1 MSAFAF
7 TGLMLVM
14 AALFGLINH
23 RTLKLPATIGVMVF
37 ALLFSIT
44 ILLVDPWIDSVD
56 LSGAARTA
64 LHNANLSELLLDK
77 VLAFLLFAGALHVDL
92 AVLREQKWLILSLST
107 LGTFVSTGLIAGGMW
122 FIFAALGTPM
132 PLVWCAVLGAILAPT
147 DPVAVAALM
156 KQVGLPE
163 QLQIVIAG
171 ESLFNDGVA
180 VVLFLLAVGLATGA
194 AHDVSALHVALE
206 FVREVGG
213 GAVLGLVAGYVA
225 YLAMRAVNDAVLEL
239 TISLACAV
247 ATYALAQ
254 ALGVSGPIAVVIAGL
269 LIGNHA
275 TEHAMTDQARDKVMT
290 FWTLVD
296 EVLNTLL
303 FLLLGLEVM
312 AIGREYSVLLA
323 MLSAIPLALFA
334 RLVSVAL
341 PMVALGQ
348 NLVTGAAVPR
358 SNVIGVLTWGG
369 LRGGISVALALS
381 LPESRYRDVILTV
394 CYGLVVFTIIV
405 QGLTMPAVVRR
416 LMGKLIVPSST
427 IEQA

>member
-1 MSAFAF
+1 VCS
-7 TGLMLVM
+7 
-14 AALFGLINH
+14 
-23 RTLKLPATIGVMVF
+23 
-37 ALLFSIT
+37 S
-44 ILLVDPWIDSVD
+44 D
-56 LSGAARTA
+56 L
-64 LHNANLSELLLDK
+64 
-77 VLAFLLFAGALHVDL
+77 
-92 AVLREQKWLILSLST
+92 
-107 LGTFVSTGLIAGGMW
+107 
-122 FIFAALGTPM
+122 
-132 PLVWCAVLGAILAPT
+132 
-147 DPVAVAALM
+147 LM

-194 AHDVSALHVALE
+194 AHDVSALDVALE

-312 AIGREYSVLLA
+312 AVGREYPVLLA
-323 MLSAIPLALFA
+323 MLSAIPLALLA

-348 NLVTGAAVPR
+348 DLVAGAAVTR
-358 SNVIGVLTWGG
+358 RNVIGVLTWGG

-381 LPESRYRDVILTV
+381 LPDSPYRDVILTV
-394 CYGLVVFTIIV
+394 CYGLVVFTIII

-416 LMGKLIVPSST
+416 LMGNIIDPSASADPAWAGSGDAASP
-427 IEQA
+427 EHGGSH